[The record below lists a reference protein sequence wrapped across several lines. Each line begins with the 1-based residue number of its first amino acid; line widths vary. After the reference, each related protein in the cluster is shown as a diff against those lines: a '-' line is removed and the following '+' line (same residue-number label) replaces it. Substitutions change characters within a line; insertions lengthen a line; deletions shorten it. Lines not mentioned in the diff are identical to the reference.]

1 MQINIRRRKGLPRH
15 TSFICTYAN
24 IFDKYIWILAVS
36 SYFHPSISHSDGPL
50 FEMADVVEH
59 SQLMNMV
66 ERTFPELDQK
76 GCNNVYK
83 NILECMTYKEHV
95 WEFFSRML
103 TRKVLKLKH
112 MLMNFLFSDPW
123 IYSRYFDFARFKSYL
138 WLALVLWNKIHL
150 DCFWWSTETC
160 L

>member
-24 IFDKYIWILAVS
+24 IFDKYIWIFAVS

-95 WEFFSRML
+95 WEFFSHML
-103 TRKVLKLKH
+103 TRKGLKLKH

-123 IYSRYFDFARFKSYL
+123 IYSSFFLFRSFQELFVISAR
-138 WLALVLWNKIHL
+138 AL
-150 DCFWWSTETC
+150 E
-160 L
+160 